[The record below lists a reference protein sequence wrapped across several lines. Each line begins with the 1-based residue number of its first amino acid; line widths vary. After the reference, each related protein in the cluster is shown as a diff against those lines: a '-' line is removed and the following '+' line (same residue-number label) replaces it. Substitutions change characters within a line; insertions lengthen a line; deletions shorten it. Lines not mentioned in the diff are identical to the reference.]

1 MASNAAQHIEE
12 DQPRLALP
20 FLMNDVDKEQCEQGV
35 DSKWVSGCMLLR
47 RTCRIGINYLHDS
60 LLAEEKRE
68 EEKTCRW
75 FRKEAWQHEQF
86 LRIQRRLYCNKEGCE
101 DWHFKKAPRILSQ
114 KLSLWRL

>member
-35 DSKWVSGCMLLR
+35 DRKWVSGCMLLR

-75 FRKEAWQHEQF
+75 FRKEAWQLNNSCAF
-86 LRIQRRLYCNKEGCE
+86 SADYTVTRKVVKTGTSRRLLVFFHRN
-101 DWHFKKAPRILSQ
+101 
-114 KLSLWRL
+114 